1 MPFHIVSSI
10 WISVLYCAQVFRLS
24 AASQALNAART
35 RKVGQKQTDGPPWV
49 SIDFESS
56 TYNTPGPNK
65 WSFCF
70 SLWKKYRV
78 NNTLNRTLGNTHILT
93 RNCSL
98 SSHCKVRATLDFIP
112 NEIWKNVFWN
122 CRSVYC
128 FCYWVVSH
136 MASHTLQPSG
146 TSKRNGNGWN
156 WMGHIKFCP
165 MLMMLM

>member
-1 MPFHIVSSI
+1 MPFHIISSI

-24 AASQALNAART
+24 AASQALNAARI

-78 NNTLNRTLGNTHILT
+78 NNTLNRTVGNIHILT

-98 SSHCKVRATLDFIP
+98 SSHCKVNATLDFIP

-146 TSKRNGNGWN
+146 ESKRNGNDWN

-165 MLMMLM
+165 MLMMLI